1 MAAKAFIF
9 PEICELR
16 LDLLNCLRIIF
27 QLKKGSL
34 EGNVFLNITEQHGR
48 CIVICFDYL
57 GLLRH
62 AVAVDPELSRFVASL
77 PFWRQLQVKRD
88 GTTAKRFVTEV
99 NDFIVLFQLVSGHAH
114 EAESTA
120 CRRPIRGLR
129 GLSDND
135 LIQPDPPEFI
145 AVTNNSNLFY
155 NRLCPIDAYVFIVFS
170 CLRKVTSR
178 AYGRIFFT

>member
-114 EAESTA
+114 EAESYEK
-120 CRRPIRGLR
+120 
-129 GLSDND
+129 D
-135 LIQPDPPEFI
+135 
-145 AVTNNSNLFY
+145 
-155 NRLCPIDAYVFIVFS
+155 
-170 CLRKVTSR
+170 LRKIYQDILDEKEEIQNKYDKETNHSINR
-178 AYGRIFFT
+178 EKQAEWLLKIADMLEEFKNYTNY